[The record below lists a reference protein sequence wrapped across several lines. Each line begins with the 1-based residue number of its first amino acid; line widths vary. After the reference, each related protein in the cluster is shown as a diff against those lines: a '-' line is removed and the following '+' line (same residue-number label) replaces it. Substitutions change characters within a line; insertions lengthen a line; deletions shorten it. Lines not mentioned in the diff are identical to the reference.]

1 MEFASHLPSQ
11 DFMSSSTA
19 PQRDHKVVRDGSTV
33 AALKRA
39 SSAKQIYRSEE
50 QAYNDHRQAT
60 GYVPQ
65 GPLSFGQFEVGRGSM
80 PQNCFPTRQFTDV
93 TKRLVTF
100 SHPDCGKPQES
111 GDPGAYDPY
120 EGTPNVYGH
129 ATLAARAH
137 ATHNR
142 MNHAF
147 GSTSKRNLNVGG
159 GLYYGQGVPGPGK
172 YRMSDAYKKL
182 AYKALNPAHSA
193 FKSKSLQ
200 RPYDDHPTPGPG
212 THTPNFTSVE
222 ANMRDSGNSF
232 RSENVRSHLDLDK
245 ASHPDHVCGAKSM
258 TSPVIGPG
266 AYYNDHNTLQHGLL
280 LKLEAQSKTKPG
292 FGAKAPARCLP
303 FEHHQNGVAGVKDS
317 LAPGPGDYQPSI
329 WTGHALGAP
338 GGKVLKQPGASRT
351 QKKKSGGS
359 SARSSS
365 TPPPEAGAGGRR
377 NSSAFELQLV
387 TC

>member
-1 MEFASHLPSQ
+1 
-11 DFMSSSTA
+11 
-19 PQRDHKVVRDGSTV
+19 
-33 AALKRA
+33 
-39 SSAKQIYRSEE
+39 
-50 QAYNDHRQAT
+50 
-60 GYVPQ
+60 
-65 GPLSFGQFEVGRGSM
+65 
-80 PQNCFPTRQFTDV
+80 
-93 TKRLVTF
+93 
-100 SHPDCGKPQES
+100 
-111 GDPGAYDPY
+111 
-120 EGTPNVYGH
+120 
-129 ATLAARAH
+129 
-137 ATHNR
+137 
-142 MNHAF
+142 
-147 GSTSKRNLNVGG
+147 
-159 GLYYGQGVPGPGK
+159 
-172 YRMSDAYKKL
+172 MSDAYKKL

-338 GGKVLKQPGASRT
+338 GVRC
-351 QKKKSGGS
+351 
-359 SARSSS
+359 SSS
-365 TPPPEAGAGGRR
+365 RVRRGRR
-377 NSSAFELQLV
+377 RRRVAGRARGRAARRRRRRARAAEGIRARLSCSW
-387 TC
+387 